1 MRKRVGEVGRIAV
14 GVLPISKL
22 RTRIRVPG
30 PVIQMLFDP
39 SEMLTWRLRVPSP
52 AKRAGSPP
60 PPARVTPPVRLRDPS
75 GSIVTVP
82 AAFDGMM
89 SPKSRSFTLKKR
101 AGEARWLRP
110 RSEEHTSELQ
120 SLMRISYAVFCLKKK
135 KMKQ

>member
-1 MRKRVGEVGRIAV
+1 MRRRVGDVERIAV

-60 PPARVTPPVRLRDPS
+60 PPARVTPPVQPRAPS
-75 GSIVTVP
+75 G
-82 AAFDGMM
+82 
-89 SPKSRSFTLKKR
+89 
-101 AGEARWLRP
+101 

-120 SLMRISYAVFCLKKK
+120 SLMRFSYAVFCLYKTTFFLLFI
-135 KMKQ
+135 

>member
-1 MRKRVGEVGRIAV
+1 MRRRVGDVERIAV

-89 SPKSRSFTLKKR
+89 SPKSRSFPLKKER
-101 AGEARWLRP
+101 GNRKN
-110 RSEEHTSELQ
+110 
-120 SLMRISYAVFCLKKK
+120 VG
-135 KMKQ
+135 